1 MVTEDHPYAFKYNS
15 DSFDI
20 LIKTCWH
27 TLESGMVLTSRTRVF
42 SKRGGFNNVMQQKIQ
57 SEKKRIFHLQSIK
70 SSRV

>member
-42 SKRGGFNNVMQQKIQ
+42 SKRGGFNNVMQQKYKVRKGGYFICNQ
-57 SEKKRIFHLQSIK
+57 
-70 SSRV
+70 